1 MSGRPAPARAR
12 DYKQL
17 ILGARRAGATK
28 VEFQIGA
35 VPAIVHL
42 SYNADSPIEAADSNN
57 SFDKVMQDK

>member
-17 ILGARRAGATK
+17 ILGARRAGDTK
-28 VEFQIGA
+28 VEFMVGA

-42 SYNADSPIEAADSNN
+42 SSDQDAHIDADSNN
-57 SFDKVMQDK
+57 SFDKIMQDE